1 MNRLTDRLN
10 GKAFFYSS
18 YNKTKTSTDT
28 SGRTF
33 GDVAEKLAQYEDA
46 EDAGLLLILPKGF
59 NKEDA
64 LMALCNSDI
73 CPADFGLKGMFN
85 NIYECQEH
93 GTPCPDCWKT
103 ALKGDR
109 DYERESD

>member
-1 MNRLTDRLN
+1 M
-10 GKAFFYSS
+10 
-18 YNKTKTSTDT
+18 
-28 SGRTF
+28 
-33 GDVAEKLAQYEDA
+33 AEKLAQYEDA

-64 LMALCNSDI
+64 LMALCNGDI

-93 GTPCPDCWKT
+93 GTPCPDCWET
-103 ALKGDR
+103 ALKGDTG
-109 DYERESD
+109 YEKESD